1 MFGIAGKQLQ
11 HELDDSEWGSVIGA
25 LWEHTLP
32 SPVAIL
38 AQGCT
43 VGKGWIASSSGRAGR
58 RRLGGELR
66 GAVVVISSTSVSVQ
80 SDRSRKVVD

>member
-11 HELDDSEWGSVIGA
+11 HEVGKRDEWGSVIGA

-38 AQGCT
+38 AQGCA
-43 VGKGWIASSSGRAGR
+43 VGKGWIASSFRRTGRCR
-58 RRLGGELR
+58 CWEESFEVLWR
-66 GAVVVISSTSVSVQ
+66 
-80 SDRSRKVVD
+80 